1 MPNAILRNV
10 LRALPFVLGTASIA
24 ATTTTANADNAQ
36 SEYRFVVV
44 PKVVHPWFDQLN
56 EGAQE
61 AAREIQRLTG
71 AEVTV
76 QYTAPQSAS
85 VAEQNQILERA
96 IATRP
101 DAIITDLLDP
111 TGNRT
116 VVREALDQEIPVSV
130 IDDKG
135 IEDMHLPVVGSDYC
149 TQAKVAAERLVELL
163 DQKGNVAIMMGVP
176 TASNHAQRAE
186 CSQAVFDSYPDIEV
200 VATGVD
206 NDSISTAQNQAAAIM
221 QSHPDLDGW
230 VPSNAAGPIGIGQA
244 VKEAGKVGQVKIV
257 GIDDLNQ
264 TLDLIQEGVIDSTSA
279 LRPRMMGYWFIISAW
294 QRANG
299 AEVPEYIDT
308 GHVFIDQNNV
318 EEYL

>member
-1 MPNAILRNV
+1 MHNAMLRNV
-10 LRALPFVLGTASIA
+10 LWVLSLALGAMS
-24 ATTTTANADNAQ
+24 TTAHADDAQ
-36 SEYRFVVV
+36 RQYRFVVV

-111 TGNRT
+111 TGNRA
-116 VVREALDQEIPVSV
+116 VIREALEQEIPVSV

-149 TQAKVAAERLVELL
+149 TQAMVAAERLVELL
-163 DQKGNVAIMMGVP
+163 DRKGSVAIMMGVP

-186 CSQAVFDSYPDIEV
+186 CSRAVFDRYPDIEV

-221 QSHPDLDGW
+221 QAHPELDGW
-230 VPSNAAGPIGIGQA
+230 IPSNAAGPIGIGQA
-244 VKEAGKVGQVKIV
+244 VKEAGKAGEIKIV

-264 TLDLIQEGVIDSTSA
+264 TLSLIQEGVIDSTSA
-279 LRPRMMGYWFIISAW
+279 LRPRLMGYWFIISAW

-308 GHVFIDQNNV
+308 GHVFIDQDNI
-318 EEYL
+318 EDYL